1 MNRLNF
7 QFSYKVGQDYVVFVF
22 PKFDIHWGTALTL
35 MNLFERLGGILQSDP
50 KNSVFHFPL
59 SVTPQ
64 VVKEVIRNTCFN
76 CGGLMK
82 GGQALDNTLISYDD
96 FGGDAG
102 NRGTTQSKDGEAKLI
117 KVRKCQS
124 CGHSHTI

>member
-1 MNRLNF
+1 MQFEYNHKIGQPMVSVKLEHGLNF
-7 QFSYKVGQDYVVFVF
+7 KAENTFNK
-22 PKFDIHWGTALTL
+22 ALML
-35 MNLFERLGGILQSDP
+35 LGGKQITIIQWE
-50 KNSVFHFPL
+50 FPL
-59 SVTPQ
+59 CITSQ
-64 VVKEVIRNTCFN
+64 VIEQVIYNLCYV
-76 CGGLMK
+76 CGGLMTD
-82 GGQALDNTLISYDD
+82 GEALDNTLISYDD